1 LCSVKELRIALEI
14 ALLYKEEKQLGK
26 GFKLVEMTSSACLL
40 YKLVKRTKISRR
52 VLGNQFN

>member
-1 LCSVKELRIALEI
+1 LCCVKELRIALEI

-26 GFKLVEMTSSACLL
+26 WFKLVEMTSSACLL
-40 YKLVKRTKISRR
+40 DKLVKRTKISRR